1 MNEAELKAKMD
12 ELGRAM
18 YEMENKQLEF
28 DYSVRELSQKI
39 DDLKDEIRPEIL
51 VREESVEAD
60 VMKVQYRKGAVKW
73 DTKWLDGYSV
83 DHPEIEKYRR
93 VGQPTV
99 AFVLRSD
106 AWEND

>member
-39 DDLKDEIRPEIL
+39 DDLKAELKPVFLERKL
-51 VREESVEAD
+51 SLESD
-60 VMKVQYRKGAVKW
+60 TMKAQYRKGAVKW